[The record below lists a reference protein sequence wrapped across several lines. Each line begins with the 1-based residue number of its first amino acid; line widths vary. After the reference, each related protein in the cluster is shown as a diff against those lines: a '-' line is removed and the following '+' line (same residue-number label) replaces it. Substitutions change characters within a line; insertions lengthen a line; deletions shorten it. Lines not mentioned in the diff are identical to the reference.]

1 MNLSSENP
9 NLLVQTAQATTV
21 VETPRTPESASFLS
35 SGNTNLLTENPK
47 LLVQTAQSTTV
58 IEDPE
63 VDDEA
68 EAEANNSRMSSV
80 FKKKAACW
88 GVFVFSV
95 CMAVLVLGDV
105 LLEVLSH
112 TICIQLT
119 VAGFFRHFWTM
130 GSPMCANIAYIQET
144 LRYVYA

>member
-80 FKKKAACW
+80 FKAARW
-88 GVFVFSV
+88 GVFAFSV
-95 CMAVLVLGDV
+95 CMTLLVLGDFV
-105 LLEVLSH
+105 LE
-112 TICIQLT
+112 
-119 VAGFFRHFWTM
+119 
-130 GSPMCANIAYIQET
+130 
-144 LRYVYA
+144 